1 MFLNAWCKMID
12 KNQAKPLYQVVA
24 GSILSKIEAG
34 EFQPGE
40 RLPSESELCSLYE
53 VGRNTIRHALSELSD
68 LGAVRTIHGVGS
80 FVAENRFSKTTQFLY
95 GLSQEM
101 ALHGK
106 AVTSKVLEAKII
118 PADPYLTRRLEVQ
131 LGAEVVF
138 IYRLRLMDGEP
149 TAIERAYLPHDLC
162 QGILDYDFSKE
173 SLYQVLS
180 SEYKMKPDHAEQEIE
195 AELATDEVARLLG
208 MDQPAV
214 VLVFHRETRTQDG
227 RVIEY
232 VDSEFRA
239 DRYRFYTHLKASGL
253 THPYLFERLPVNIS
267 QEQEG

>member
-1 MFLNAWCKMID
+1 MID

-24 GSILSKIEAG
+24 GSLLNQIESG
-34 EFQPGE
+34 EYQPGE
-40 RLPSESELCSLYE
+40 RLPSESELCRIYD
-53 VGRNTIRHALSELSD
+53 VGRNTIRHALSELSKMGV
-68 LGAVRTIHGVGS
+68 LRTVHGVGT
-80 FVAENRFSKTTQFLY
+80 FVAENRLSKTAQFLY

-106 AVTSKVLEAKII
+106 TVTSEVLDARII

-149 TAIERAYLPHDLC
+149 TALERAYLPHQLC
-162 QGILDYDFSKE
+162 PEILRFDFSEE

-180 SEYKMKPDHAEQEIE
+180 AEYNMKPDNAEQEIE
-195 AELATDEVARLLG
+195 AELATDEVAHLFG
-208 MDQPAV
+208 VEQPAV
-214 VLVFHRETRTQDG
+214 VLVFRRETRTQDG

-239 DRYRFYTHLKASGL
+239 DRYRFFTHLKANAL
-253 THPYLFERLPVNIS
+253 THPYLFERLPVNTR